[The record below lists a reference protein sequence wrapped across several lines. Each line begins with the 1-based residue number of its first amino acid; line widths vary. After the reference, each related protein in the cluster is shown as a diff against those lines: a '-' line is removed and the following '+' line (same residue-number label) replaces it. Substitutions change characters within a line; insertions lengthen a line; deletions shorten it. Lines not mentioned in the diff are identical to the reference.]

1 MAIFEYL
8 VKEMSVKDALS
19 RVTDTMGCSPYGKS
33 QPSAAEKAKARK
45 SFVNRAR
52 ALLKFLGV
60 DPTPANVSK
69 VKASE
74 ADPRVLTVNNRE
86 FLIMDNE
93 ETLAE
98 LELRILTY
106 PKRLPAKFLGLFLTG
121 AFIREVPY
129 NVITVV
135 AEALR
140 RDQSLESNWAL
151 HQLIDFDKF
160 AKNHIQEIIDHAGI
174 ETLFY
179 GSKVGQV
186 EFNGNNYVIVE
197 QAIRGPKT
205 AITENYDEMDDCV
218 DPVMQKMLE
227 GE

>member
-1 MAIFEYL
+1 
-8 VKEMSVKDALS
+8 MSVKDALS
-19 RVTDTMGCSPYGKS
+19 RVTDTMGCSPYGQS

-52 ALLKFLGV
+52 ALLKFLGF

-74 ADPRVLTVNNRE
+74 VDPRVLTVNNRE

-98 LELRILTY
+98 LELRILTF

-129 NVITVV
+129 SIVTVA

-140 RDQSLESNWAL
+140 RDQSAESNWAL
-151 HQLIDFDKF
+151 HQLINFDKF
-160 AKNHIQEIIDHAGI
+160 AKSHIQEIIDHAGI

-197 QAIRGPKT
+197 QQPKS
-205 AITENYDEMDDCV
+205 AITENYDQMDDCV
-218 DPVMQKMLE
+218 DPVMQKMMEL

>member
-1 MAIFEYL
+1 
-8 VKEMSVKDALS
+8 MSVKDALS
-19 RVTDTMGCSPYGKS
+19 RVTDTMGCSPYGQS
-33 QPSAAEKAKARK
+33 NPSAAEKAKARK

-52 ALLKFLGV
+52 ALLKFLGF

-74 ADPRVLTVNNRE
+74 VDPRVLTVNNRE

-121 AFIREVPY
+121 AFSREVPY

-140 RDQSLESNWAL
+140 RDQSAESNWAL
-151 HQLIDFDKF
+151 HQLINFDKF
-160 AKNHIQEIIDHAGI
+160 AKSHIQEIIDHTGI

-197 QAIRGPKT
+197 QKPKS
-205 AITENYDEMDDCV
+205 AITENYDKLDDCV
-218 DPVMQKMLE
+218 DPVMQNMMESGK
-227 GE
+227 

>member
-1 MAIFEYL
+1 MVIFEYL

-19 RVTDTMGCSPYGKS
+19 RVTDTMGCSPYGQS
-33 QPSAAEKAKARK
+33 RPSAAEKAKARK

-52 ALLKFLGV
+52 ALLKFLGF

-74 ADPRVLTVNNRE
+74 VDPRVLTVNNRE

-98 LELRILTY
+98 LELRILTH

-151 HQLIDFDKF
+151 HQLINFDKF

-197 QAIRGPKT
+197 QQPKS
-205 AITENYDEMDDCV
+205 AITAA
-218 DPVMQKMLE
+218 LE
-227 GE
+227 GTK

>member
-1 MAIFEYL
+1 
-8 VKEMSVKDALS
+8 MSVKDALS
-19 RVTDTMGCSPYGKS
+19 RVTDTMGCSPYGQS
-33 QPSAAEKAKARK
+33 NPSAAEKAKARK

-52 ALLKFLGV
+52 ALLKFLGF

-74 ADPRVLTVNNRE
+74 VDPRVLTVNNRE

-121 AFIREVPY
+121 AFSREVPY

-140 RDQSLESNWAL
+140 RDQSAESNWAL
-151 HQLIDFDKF
+151 HQLINFDKF
-160 AKNHIQEIIDHAGI
+160 AKSHIQEIIDHAGI

-197 QAIRGPKT
+197 QKPKS
-205 AITENYDEMDDCV
+205 AITENYDKLDDCV
-218 DPVMQKMLE
+218 DPVMQNMMESSK
-227 GE
+227 

>member
-1 MAIFEYL
+1 
-8 VKEMSVKDALS
+8 MSVKDALS
-19 RVTDTMGCSPYGKS
+19 RVTDTLGCSPYGQS

-52 ALLKFLGV
+52 ALLKFLGF

-69 VKASE
+69 IKASE
-74 ADPRVLTVNNRE
+74 VDPRVLTVNNRE

-98 LELRILTY
+98 LELRILTF

-121 AFIREVPY
+121 AFIRDVPY
-129 NVITVV
+129 NVVTVV

-140 RDQSLESNWAL
+140 RDQSAESNWAL
-151 HQLIDFDKF
+151 HQLINFDKF
-160 AKNHIQEIIDHAGI
+160 AKSHIQEIIDHAGI

-197 QAIRGPKT
+197 QAIRGPKSV
-205 AITENYDEMDDCV
+205 ITENYDELDDCV

-227 GE
+227 NEGASL